1 MPSRLHRLLEW
12 PLWSWRHLSI
22 SVAALLVALA
32 LVGKATSYL
41 EPPSVRPVAAPGVMT
56 PSNSSTP
63 KQPSDVATS
72 APTANRG
79 STTTA
84 SRGVPSGAPVVR
96 PSTGGSCEA
105 VASAFMS
112 NWVKTSLSPATWLD
126 GLRPYAVPKLI
137 DQLSRTDPSSVP
149 ASRVSPKPVQLLF
162 RPGAEG
168 FRFATDGGRVDVT
181 TQKSSGSCLVSDLEP
196 ANDVPGAPT
205 PTLTPSPAGS

>member
-1 MPSRLHRLLEW
+1 MPSRLHRVLEW

-22 SVAALLVALA
+22 SVTALLVALA

-41 EPPSVRPVAAPGVMT
+41 EPPSVRPVAAPAVVT
-56 PSNSSTP
+56 PSDSPP
-63 KQPSDVATS
+63 KQPPDVATS
-72 APTANRG
+72 APTPTSGR
-79 STTTA
+79 TTTA
-84 SRGVPSGAPVVR
+84 VRGMPPGGPVSPSP
-96 PSTGGSCEA
+96 GGSCEA
-105 VASAFMS
+105 VASAFMT

-126 GLRPYAVPKLI
+126 GLRRYAVPKLM
-137 DQLSRTDPSSVP
+137 DQLSHTDPRSVP
-149 ASRVSPKPVQLLF
+149 ASRVTPQPVQGLS

-205 PTLTPSPAGS
+205 PTLTRSQGGS